1 MLRVF
6 GGIFSLRGQSLLRYR
21 GQGERELLEEKQKLA
36 FYRMTSKA
44 RKRVVLPTRPSPP
57 TIEQIL
63 EDVHGALPSDP
74 VFTSFAPQALEEL
87 PAIQENEDPEA
98 ERERQYQQ
106 SRSYVALNHRL
117 QLACGLLKEKCEEL
131 RQSGDSLERD
141 ILEMKQRTLSDA
153 MNAFH
158 PL

>member
-1 MLRVF
+1 
-6 GGIFSLRGQSLLRYR
+6 
-21 GQGERELLEEKQKLA
+21 
-36 FYRMTSKA
+36 MTSKA

-141 ILEMKQRTLSDA
+141 ILEMKQRTLSGA
-153 MNAFH
+153 QGSSCL
-158 PL
+158 PGVGSSG